1 MVELDSTAPSA
12 MAQDLNT
19 RPGGV
24 YELSVSFSPRRGVA
38 DNRLGVSW
46 NGQQVAILD
55 ASGVGSSNTKWQRFT
70 YRVTATG
77 TTTELRFADL
87 SGADKLGGLIDD
99 VKVIPLDSD
108 GDGVPD
114 GQDRCE
120 QTRMPEPPPSEG
132 LGMNRWALIDG
143 DGTFDTRTP
152 NDKAPKR
159 TFTLQDTGG
168 CSCTHWSRPRP
179 TGGYACGRTDS
190 SLRPAP
196 SPRRSAMSGPASCG
210 RCAARCTRHCRRSSC
225 PRGTSCAP
233 SSPART
239 TRAG

>member
-1 MVELDSTAPSA
+1 VGWRPLDGAQHLELDSNASTSV
-12 MAQDLNT
+12 AQDLNT
-19 RPGGV
+19 RRGGV
-24 YELSVSFSPRRGVA
+24 YELSLSFSPRPGSL
-38 DNRLGVSW
+38 DNRIGVYW
-46 NGQQVAILD
+46 NGKEIAVLD
-55 ASGVGSSNTKWQRFT
+55 ASGAGPRATNWQRFT

-87 SGADKLGGLIDD
+87 SRADKLGGLLDD

-143 DGTFDTRTP
+143 DGKFDTRTA
-152 NDKAPKR
+152 NDKEPKR

-168 CSCTHWSRPRP
+168 CSCMQIIEKLGLGEGHRKHGCS
-179 TGGYACGRTDS
+179 TGEMEQWIK
-190 SLRPAP
+190 SLKK
-196 SPRRSAMSGPASCG
+196 
-210 RCAARCTRHCRRSSC
+210 
-225 PRGTSCAP
+225 
-233 SSPART
+233 
-239 TRAG
+239 